1 MRRNLIRLVL
11 LLGCW
16 ALWLGAAPMARAGA
30 AEKVALAVNGEAF
43 AKAAAYLMQD
53 ITMLAAK
60 DYARLAGAAVSQPAA
75 DELVIEENGQTL
87 RLKIG
92 QTAAFS
98 GERRIE
104 LPRAP
109 YVDGGQVYIPLRAVA
124 EAFGYTVR
132 WQGGRPEV
140 SLERSEL
147 RQGMTA
153 MELLARSGQATAGY
167 NTYRMQGELDYR
179 ITLPAGEQQEPEMPD
194 QLLMKSR
201 LAASY
206 QQKPLAV
213 YTRLVMQRPAGVPE
227 QAMPGEM
234 TVESYIT
241 GDYLYFKLPE
251 AGWLKQKNPLPG
263 DFWVQQQDIQSN
275 PIKAMQQMREF
286 GILPSYENDAVL
298 NGREYYVVTVSL
310 DPARFKEGLEKTRQQ
325 LMDLLLSAQKEP
337 ETMPE
342 RAGGLS
348 EVQQMLEKMSFDYTY
363 TVYINKQT
371 LLGEIIDLD
380 MQMEMPLPREGAAAE
395 STGALPVLHMQ
406 MSGRFMLDQFGQ
418 PFSPPDVSG
427 AREMQ

>member
-1 MRRNLIRLVL
+1 MRRKLIQMV

-30 AEKVALAVNGEAF
+30 AEKVALAVNGETF
-43 AKAAAYLMQD
+43 AKASAYLTQD
-53 ITMLAAK
+53 TTMLAAK

-75 DELVIEENGQTL
+75 GELVIEENGQTL

-98 GERRIE
+98 GEQRIE

-132 WQGGRPEV
+132 WQGSPPEV

-147 RQGMTA
+147 RQGLTA

-167 NTYRMQGELDYR
+167 NTYRMQGELSYL
-179 ITLPAGEQQEPEMPD
+179 ITPPAEEQKALDMPD
-194 QLLMKSR
+194 QLLIKSR
-201 LAASY
+201 LEASY

-213 YTRLVMQRPAGVPE
+213 YTRQVMQRPVGVPE

-251 AGWLKQKNPLPG
+251 AGWVKQKNPLPA
-263 DFWVQQQDIQSN
+263 DFWAQQQDIQSN

-286 GILPSYENDAVL
+286 GLLPSYENDAVQ
-298 NGREYYVVTVSL
+298 NGREYYVLTASL
-310 DPARFKEGLEKTRQQ
+310 DPARFKDGLEKTRLQ
-325 LMDLLLSAQKEP
+325 LMDLLLSVEKEP

-342 RAGGLS
+342 RADA
-348 EVQQMLEKMSFDYTY
+348 VARAQKMLAGMDFDYTY

-380 MQMEMPLPREGAAAE
+380 LQVEMPLPREGTAVAPAGTSPE
-395 STGALPVLHMQ
+395 LHMQ
-406 MSGRFMLDQFGQ
+406 MKGHFMLEQFGQ
-418 PFSPPDVSG
+418 PFTPPDISG
-427 AREMQ
+427 AKEVN